1 MQDVFSDVR
10 RWVGC
15 TPFYQTIQIFRPQST
30 ETFTFTAT
38 APGRTYTLSMLTRIH
53 AGTLC
58 KSELLH
64 GVIQKQDRLN
74 SGWMLPIWVIMITIA
89 PVYAISYLYIFLR
102 F

>member
-1 MQDVFSDVR
+1 
-10 RWVGC
+10 
-15 TPFYQTIQIFRPQST
+15 
-30 ETFTFTAT
+30 
-38 APGRTYTLSMLTRIH
+38 MLTRIH

-74 SGWMLPIWVIMITIA
+74 VGWMLPSWVIMITIA